1 MKPSVVLLGFLL
13 GSSGAISFGLLGV
26 AFIFWWLGPEHPEL
40 TGEVSPLLAHLA
52 RFLVLT
58 LVSALSFYGLLRQTS
73 WRRFSVGALVAV
85 LGAVSFV
92 YLSAIDW

>member
-1 MKPSVVLLGFLL
+1 MRPSVVLLGFLL

-40 TGEVSPLLAHLA
+40 RDEVSSLLAHLA

-58 LVSALSFYGLLRQTS
+58 VVAACSFYGLLQQTP
-73 WRRFSVGALVAV
+73 WRRVSVGLLVAV
-85 LGAVSFV
+85 LGGVGYV
-92 YLSAIDW
+92 YLAAVDW